1 MADRARF
8 AHPGAVA
15 AAAGLGLVVSTAI
28 AARDDVSR
36 WELDLTQWIN
46 DVPQWVADVLYPVM
60 QLGTLAAPFVVAIAI
75 VVVRRDWLLALMTI
89 VAGLIAWFGAKGVKK
104 VVARGRPLQYL
115 PDIHAREGKGTGLG
129 FISGH
134 SAVAA
139 ASAVMLMVALPRRW
153 RPAVAV
159 VAALVGIARI
169 VFGVHLPAD
178 VVGGWSF
185 GVLVALGC
193 LWVLDVVESYART

>member
-1 MADRARF
+1 MADRGRLAN
-8 AHPGAVA
+8 PGVLA
-15 AAAGLGLVVSTAI
+15 AAAALGLVLSTAI
-28 AARDDVSR
+28 AARDQVGR

-46 DVPQWVADVLYPVM
+46 DAPQWVADVLYPVM
-60 QLGTLAAPFVVAIAI
+60 QLGTVMAPFVVAIAI
-75 VVVRRDWLLALMTI
+75 VMIRRDWLLALATI
-89 VAGLIAWFGAKGVKK
+89 IAGLIAWFGAKEVKR
-104 VVARGRPLQYL
+104 VVGRGRPLQYL
-115 PDIHAREGKGTGLG
+115 PDIHVREGDGTGLG

-139 ASAVMLMVALPRRW
+139 ASAIMLMVALPRRW

-178 VVGGWSF
+178 IVGGWSF

-193 LWVLDVVESYART
+193 LWLLDVIESYAST

>member
-1 MADRARF
+1 MGGLN
-8 AHPGAVA
+8 HPVGIAIG
-15 AAAGLGLVVSTAI
+15 AAGCFVVSLLI
-28 AARDDVSR
+28 ALPNHVSR

-46 DVPQWVADVLYPVM
+46 DAPQWVADALYPVM
-60 QLGTLAAPFVVAIAI
+60 QLGTLTAPFIVAIVI
-75 VVVRRDWLLALMTI
+75 VVIRRDWLLALATI
-89 VAGLIAWFGAKGVKK
+89 VAGLVAWFGAKGVKK
-104 VVARGRPLQYL
+104 LVARGRPLQYL
-115 PDIHAREGKGTGLG
+115 PDIHVREGKGNGLG

-139 ASAVMLMVALPRRW
+139 ASAIMLMVALPRRW
-153 RPAVAV
+153 RPAVAA

-193 LWVLDVVESYART
+193 LWLLDVAESYAST

>member
-1 MADRARF
+1 MADRARL
-8 AHPGAVA
+8 AHPGVVAAVA
-15 AAAGLGLVVSTAI
+15 ALSLAISTAI
-28 AARDDVSR
+28 AARDQVGR

-46 DVPQWVADVLYPVM
+46 DAPQWVADALYPVM
-60 QLGTLAAPFVVAIAI
+60 QLGTLLAPFLVAIVI
-75 VVVRRDWLLALMTI
+75 VVIRRDWLLALATI

-115 PDIHAREGKGTGLG
+115 PDIHVREGNGTGLG

-139 ASAVMLMVALPRRW
+139 ASAIMLMVALPRRW
-153 RPAVAV
+153 RPAVAAA
-159 VAALVGIARI
+159 AALVGIARI

-193 LWVLDVVESYART
+193 LWLLDVIESYAST

>member
-1 MADRARF
+1 MAERARLE
-8 AHPGAVA
+8 HPRAI
-15 AAAGLGLVVSTAI
+15 AI
-28 AARDDVSR
+28 AAGIGFLVSAAVASRDHVAR
-36 WELDLTQWIN
+36 WELDLTQWLN
-46 DVPQWVADVLYPVM
+46 DAPQWVADALYPVM
-60 QLGTLAAPFVVAIAI
+60 QLGTLTAPLLVALVIL
-75 VVVRRDWLLALMTI
+75 VVRRDWALAAATV

-104 VVARGRPLQYL
+104 VVARGRPLEFL
-115 PDIHAREGKGTGLG
+115 PDIRVRDGAGTGLG

-139 ASAVMLMVALPRRW
+139 ASAVMLMVALPARW
-153 RPAVAV
+153 RPAAV
-159 VAALVGIARI
+159 VLAVLVGIARI

-193 LWVLDVVESYART
+193 LWLLDVLER